1 MTNCFLKAQATVRET
16 GVLVLFVL
24 HISGYMEVGKVPD
37 LKAAVISAHGRY
49 SLIFLLIYCREAI
62 IW

>member
-1 MTNCFLKAQATVRET
+1 MTNCFLKAQATVREA

-37 LKAAVISAHGRY
+37 LKTAVISACGRY